1 MKIETIIE
9 RNCAICGKKIK
20 IKLLEWD
27 NFCKKII
34 KGGYYF
40 DIKGE
45 REYWEC
51 PKCYK
56 K

>member
-1 MKIETIIE
+1 MIIE

-20 IKLLEWD
+20 IQLQG
-27 NFCKKII
+27 NKII

-40 DIKGE
+40 EIKKNG
-45 REYWEC
+45 EYWEC

-56 K
+56 NK